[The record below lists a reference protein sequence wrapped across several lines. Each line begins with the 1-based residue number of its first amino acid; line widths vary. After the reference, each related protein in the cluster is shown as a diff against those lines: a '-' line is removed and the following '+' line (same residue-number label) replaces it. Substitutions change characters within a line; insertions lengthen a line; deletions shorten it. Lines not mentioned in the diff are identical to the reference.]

1 MDTLSKSDLTSLVKT
16 TASNFGFDLVK
27 ITYAKEFS
35 EDKNRALDRLKQGYM
50 DGLPW
55 YTASRVKRGTDPQQL
70 LPGARSI
77 ICLGINYF
85 QPTRY
90 YKCGLNDNNTGRIA
104 NYAQG
109 KDYHKLIKKRMRSF
123 VVEMSSILGKEF
135 SAKWYVDD
143 GPMLDRAAANR
154 SGLG

>member
-1 MDTLSKSDLTSLVKT
+1 MIKQAASK
-16 TASNFGFDLVK
+16 FGFDLVK
-27 ITYAKEFS
+27 VTGAKEFS

-85 QPTRY
+85 QPTNRC
-90 YKCGLNDNNTGRIA
+90 KQTLNENNTGRIA

-109 KDYHKLIKKRMRSF
+109 ND
-123 VVEMSSILGKEF
+123 
-135 SAKWYVDD
+135 
-143 GPMLDRAAANR
+143 
-154 SGLG
+154 